1 MGRRIDEFL
10 TGGRRGSVD
19 QYGPVDVRRQLEE
32 LKASVEELRSA
43 LEELRSECMRRID
56 VVLGELQALRRA
68 QALSSSSRESRRSQA
83 QRLRRVL
90 RELRFVMASEARAR
104 LGMSPHRLRA
114 EAVAEGLVVLD
125 AGGDFAVMTRD
136 SLEEFKALLASLD
149 TADAVEAAKALGE
162 YGRLFQALREGG
174 QVYYDARRKRWVM
187 LGE

>member
-10 TGGRRGSVD
+10 AGGERGSTD
-19 QYGPVDVRRQLEE
+19 RCGSADARRELEE
-32 LKASVEELRSA
+32 LKAAVEELRSA
-43 LEELRSECMRRID
+43 LEDLRSECMHRID
-56 VVLGELQALRRA
+56 AVLGELRALRRA
-68 QALSSSSRESRRSQA
+68 QAVPPQASRRGQA
-83 QRLRRVL
+83 RRLRHVL

-114 EAVAEGLVVLD
+114 EAAAEGLVILD

-136 SLEEFKALLASLD
+136 SLEEFKALLASLN
-149 TADAVEAAKALGE
+149 TADSAEAAKALGE

-174 QVYYDARRKRWVM
+174 QVYYDARRRRWVM

>member
-10 TGGRRGSVD
+10 AGGRRGGTDRCGSAD
-19 QYGPVDVRRQLEE
+19 TRRELEE
-32 LKASVEELRSA
+32 LKAGLEELKR
-43 LEELRSECMRRID
+43 EIEDLRSECMRRID
-56 VVLGELQALRRA
+56 AILGEMRALRRA
-68 QALSSSSRESRRSQA
+68 QVVPSRESRRGQV

-114 EAVAEGLVVLD
+114 EAAAEGLVVID

-136 SLEEFKALLASLD
+136 SLQEFKALLASLR
-149 TADAVEAAKALGE
+149 TADAAEAAKALGE